1 METQLSE
8 EQMLAYEF
16 ELPCENCEGSG
27 SVWEFTGY
35 YCSRA
40 VSDCCGGCGEDIDC
54 SECDGTGTKYMTMSD
69 IWDAHDSVHTELP
82 EIVEE
87 IISWWDDEN
96 TEQIFKKLIKW
107 EQLQ

>member
-1 METQLSE
+1 
-8 EQMLAYEF
+8 
-16 ELPCENCEGSG
+16 
-27 SVWEFTGY
+27 
-35 YCSRA
+35 
-40 VSDCCGGCGEDIDC
+40 
-54 SECDGTGTKYMTMSD
+54 MTMSD